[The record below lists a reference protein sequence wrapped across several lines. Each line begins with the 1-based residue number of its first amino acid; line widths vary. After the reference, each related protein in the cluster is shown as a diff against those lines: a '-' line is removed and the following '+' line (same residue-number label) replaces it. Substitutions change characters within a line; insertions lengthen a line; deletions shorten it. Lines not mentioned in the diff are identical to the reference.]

1 MQSTETQTM
10 LVDSVHLEF
19 GSHVVLQSAYI
30 TSTSGRVTG
39 LLGRNGS
46 GKSCLFK
53 SIMGGIKPQNLF
65 VRFND
70 EPNTDYPHIGNR
82 VKYLPQNLFIPSR
95 TSLDE
100 AFKLYG
106 VDYDELVRF
115 SVKFHRFQHRAFG
128 ELSGGE
134 ARLVELFLVL
144 NAESD
149 FCILDEPFSN
159 IAPVHVERVQ
169 EMIQE
174 KKRHK
179 GIIISDHLY
188 EEIIEITDELFV
200 LHDGYTFPIKGKDD
214 LIKHG
219 YIPE

>member
-10 LVDSVHLEF
+10 LVDSVHFEF

-30 TSTSGRVTG
+30 TSTTGRVTG

-53 SIMGGIKPQNLF
+53 SIMGGIKPQN
-65 VRFND
+65 
-70 EPNTDYPHIGNR
+70 P
-82 VKYLPQNLFIPSR
+82 FIPSR
-95 TSLDE
+95 TTLHE

-115 SVKFHRFQHRAFG
+115 SVKFHQFQHRVFG

-159 IAPVHVERVQ
+159 IAPVYVERIQ

-174 KKRHK
+174 KKHHK

-200 LHDGYTFPIKGKDD
+200 LHDGYTFPIKGKED

-219 YIPE
+219 YIPR